1 MTIKMQINGLSQIQA
16 NSVPWSVMATGAIVP
31 LASIV
36 SGSSII
42 LSTGTVAMGS
52 NWSMGGFVIQN
63 HAAPVN
69 ATDVVNK
76 IYVDTKV
83 SGFEIFGAAA
93 VSAVNIATLS
103 GLPTI
108 DSYTMTAG
116 QVALLTNQTTTPAQ
130 KGPWVVGTG
139 AWTRP
144 TWWATGSVV
153 PPGAYFLIDPY
164 GTTYAN
170 TKWWM
175 TTTGTITVDTTTVT
189 FAQDSS
195 GVTYTAGA
203 GGGLTLTGSAFSVN
217 TGNGIT
223 LSSGNV
229 TAVGTGL
236 ISIGSS
242 GIAISNSSSAGQV
255 VLGNA
260 SSVPTWTSIS
270 GDATLSGTGVATLA
284 TVNGN
289 TGAFGSS
296 TAIPTFTV
304 NGKGLITAASTS
316 VVIAPAGTLSGT
328 TLNASVVSSSLTS
341 VGTLG
346 SLSVTGTSTLSG
358 VVTMS
363 VAPILTGL
371 TGFVYANGSSAV
383 SVSTTIPSTALVLSA
398 NETPTGVLNGT
409 NTSYTLA
416 HSPVVSSLELA
427 MNGVTLRPGASYDY
441 TVSGT
446 TVTMNYAPASTDY
459 LSAYYFY

>member
-1 MTIKMQINGLSQIQA
+1 MTIRMQINGLSQIQA

-42 LSTGTVAMGS
+42 LSTGTVAMGA

-189 FAQDSS
+189 FAQDAS
-195 GVTYTAGA
+195 GTTYTAGA
-203 GGGLTLTGSAFSVN
+203 SGGLNLVGNAFSVV
-217 TGNGIT
+217 TGNGVT
-223 LSSGNV
+223 LSGGNV

-236 ISIGSS
+236 ISIGAS
-242 GIAISNSSSAGQV
+242 GIAISNSASAGQI

-304 NGKGLITAASTS
+304 NGKGLITAASTA
-316 VVIAPAGTLSGT
+316 VVVAPAGTLTGT
-328 TLNASVVSSSLTS
+328 TLASNIVTSSLTS
-341 VGTLG
+341 TGTLA
-346 SLSVTGTSTLSG
+346 SLTVTA
-358 VVTMS
+358 
-363 VAPILTGL
+363 APVLTAL
-371 TGFVYANGSSAV
+371 TGFVYANGASAATA
-383 SVSTTIPSTALVLSA
+383 STTVPSTALNISA
-398 NETPTGVLNGT
+398 NETPTGLFNGS
-409 NTSYTLA
+409 NTAYTLA
-416 HSPVVSSLELA
+416 HSPAVNSLDLTL
-427 MNGVTLRPGASYDY
+427 NGITLRPGASYDY

-446 TVTMNYAPASTDY
+446 AVTMNYAPASTDY
-459 LSAYYFY
+459 ISAYYFY